1 MSSDKTTL
9 LRAFNNVFF
18 EFLTEIQNLFP
29 DNNDIKDA
37 TVGLGLMKR
46 ANPTSIIKSW
56 QYFVCDRYN
65 EQIMKGD
72 ITFFCEKDYSSDLTT
87 LSNADE
93 IMKAIQRI
101 RDPIKSLNDDNKKIT
116 FKYVS
121 DLCKL
126 SSIYSKL

>member
-1 MSSDKTTL
+1 MSSDKTIL
-9 LRAFNNVFF
+9 LRAFNNMFF

-37 TVGLGLMKR
+37 SVGLNLLKK

-56 QYFVCDRYN
+56 QFFVCDKYK
-65 EQIMKGD
+65 EQILKGD
-72 ITFFCEKDYSSDLTT
+72 ITFFCEKDYSSDLTN

-101 RDPIKSLNDDNKKIT
+101 RDPIRYLSEENKKIT
-116 FKYVS
+116 FKYVA

-126 SSIYSKL
+126 SSIYSTL